1 MTRRL
6 IGLLITLA
14 LGFLV
19 APLGAIAQLPPK
31 VPRVGILYV
40 PAPLSLRYEEA
51 FKHGLHTFGSVVGQH
66 NAIEERS
73 ASQ

>member
-14 LGFLV
+14 FGFPV
-19 APLGAIAQLPPK
+19 APLGATAQPSPK
-31 VPRVGILYV
+31 VPQVGCLYL

-51 FKHGLHTFGSVVGQH
+51 FQHGLHEFGYVVGQ
-66 NAIEERS
+66 NIAIEERS
-73 ASQ
+73 ASK